1 MRKWQNLCRS
11 QLRNKGE
18 RGITMKRD
26 FLRELGIEDDN
37 ILKAILDK
45 NMEEVNGAKPQDYD
59 ELKSNLEQ
67 TQSQLSEYEKQ
78 VNSLTEDYTKA
89 SEQINSLTADNEQ
102 FKLKDLKSNIV
113 REYDLPSS
121 VFDNITGSDEDTIR
135 QSAENLASAFKS
147 VKPAQPT
154 KTYEAPIDDNNGL
167 RETLRS
173 LKGE

>member
-1 MRKWQNLCRS
+1 
-11 QLRNKGE
+11 
-18 RGITMKRD
+18 MKRD

-67 TQSQLSEYEKQ
+67 TKSQLSEYEKQ

-102 FKLKDLKSNIV
+102 FKFKDLKSNIV

-147 VKPAQPT
+147 VKPVQPT
-154 KTYEAPIDDNNGL
+154 KTYEPPIDNNNAL
-167 RETLRS
+167 RQMVRNINN
-173 LKGE
+173 KGE

>member
-1 MRKWQNLCRS
+1 
-11 QLRNKGE
+11 
-18 RGITMKRD
+18 
-26 FLRELGIEDDN
+26 
-37 ILKAILDK
+37 
-45 NMEEVNGAKPQDYD
+45 MEEVNGAKPTDYD
-59 ELKSNLEQ
+59 ELKSSLEQ
-67 TQSQLSEYEKQ
+67 AQSQKSEFEKQ
-78 VNSLTEDYTKA
+78 LETLNGELTSA
-89 SEQINSLTADNEQ
+89 QEQVNSLTADNEQ

-154 KTYEAPIDDNNGL
+154 KTYEAPTDDNNGL

>member
-1 MRKWQNLCRS
+1 
-11 QLRNKGE
+11 
-18 RGITMKRD
+18 MKRD
-26 FLRELGIEDDN
+26 FLRELGIEDDG

-59 ELKSNLEQ
+59 DLKSTLEQ

-147 VKPAQPT
+147 VKPSQPT
-154 KTYEAPIDDNNGL
+154 KTFEQPIDDGKNGL
-167 RETLRS
+167 RQMVRNLSE
-173 LKGE
+173 KGE

>member
-1 MRKWQNLCRS
+1 
-11 QLRNKGE
+11 
-18 RGITMKRD
+18 MKRD
-26 FLRELGIEDDN
+26 FLRELGIEDDT

-67 TQSQLSEYEKQ
+67 TKSQLSEYEKQ

-147 VKPAQPT
+147 VKPSQPT
-154 KTYEAPIDDNNGL
+154 KTYEQPIDDNNGL
-167 RETLRS
+167 REMLQD
-173 LKGE
+173 LKGEG

>member
-11 QLRNKGE
+11 QLRNKGG
-18 RGITMKRD
+18 RRITMKRD
-26 FLRELGIEDDN
+26 FLRELGIEDDG

-59 ELKSNLEQ
+59 DLKSTLEQ
-67 TQSQLSEYEKQ
+67 TQSQISDYEKQ

-135 QSAENLASAFKS
+135 QSAENLAIAFKS
-147 VKPAQPT
+147 VKPSQPT
-154 KTYEAPIDDNNGL
+154 KTYEAPLDDSNGL